1 MKDLNYR
8 LNLSDADV
16 RHLLSLEPAF
26 QGIPT
31 LLQFDQVRLLI
42 VVSALDGHTRDCPC
56 CS

>member
-8 LNLSDADV
+8 LNLPDEDI
-16 RHLLSLEPAF
+16 RHLLSLEPAY

-42 VVSALDGHTRDCPC
+42 SAIDFRVTGHSR